1 MMLLRMTKVLFLG
14 LFCLLLLNPSV
25 VLAQGATAT
34 VSGTVVD
41 PDSDLIPGATIT
53 FSLPGGKSAVV
64 IKSGSDGTYT
74 TKVAPGTYS
83 FTVVMQGFS
92 PFVRQAVKLTAG
104 QALTLNAKM
113 ALENEVQQIQVT
125 ATSNTVSVDADSNAS
140 ATVLKGEDLEAL
152 SDDPDELSNEL
163 SALAG
168 PAVGPNGGQIY
179 IDGFT
184 GGQLPPKSSI
194 REIRINQNPFSAQYD
209 RLGYG
214 RVEVFTKPGTDKF
227 HGNFQLNG
235 YDNNFNT
242 GNPLLGTDAVI
253 PPYHTLF
260 FFGNVTGPLN
270 RWASFT
276 LGGSRRTIQDN
287 TVINPTALY
296 SQIDSPGT
304 VCLPTDPSANCAITT
319 SFTQALLVPQLR
331 WDISPRIDLA
341 LGDKNT
347 LTTRFQYTS
356 NHMPNQGPGS
366 GDLSSI
372 AYTSDSSEVTLQ
384 MSDTQIV
391 SQRIIN
397 ETRFEYQ
404 RTPSSQTPVSTDP
417 SLNVQ
422 GAFEGGGA
430 TSGLSNVVDQHIEVQ
445 NYTSIQLKKNF
456 IRFGGRLRTTGET
469 NTSTSGVNG
478 QFTYASITDYTN
490 NNPNQYTITRITTPT
505 IQFRTTDLVLYLD
518 DDWKARPNL
527 TVSYGIRYETQN
539 FIPDHKD
546 FAPRV
551 SFAYGLGKGSS
562 PKTVLRGGFGIFY
575 DRFTAGSQSSV
586 IRSATIIPYVVQG
599 AALTSAC
606 TPADPAACPL
616 GSGGQTTSYQISRS
630 MHAPYT
636 MQTAVGI
643 DQQLFGGAT
652 VSINYL
658 NARGV
663 HQFNSENTTFVQNG
677 GPTLTG
683 PIQYQ
688 YQSEGAF
695 RQNQMIVNVNY
706 RPNRAISLFGFYS
719 LNFASA
725 NTGGISSFATRPGN
739 LGADY
744 GRAVYDVRNRLFL
757 GGNFAL
763 KYGIAASP
771 FMVANSGTP
780 FNLTTGTD
788 NNLDTVINERVAFAA
803 AGTPGSKTI
812 PGCGTFIAP
821 TDTNYTEVGPN
832 LCSGPA
838 NFTMNVRLTKTFG
851 FGPRT
856 GAAQGSGS
864 GRHSGGTPGMV
875 QGGPRGGGG
884 RGGPGGPGGGGGGT
898 NTGRR
903 YNLTIGAQGSN
914 IFNIVDRGSPV
925 GVFTSPKFGVAN
937 QLAGN
942 IFTTNSAVRRVLLQ
956 ASFTF

>member
-14 LFCLLLLNPSV
+14 LFCLLLLNPSL
-25 VLAQGATAT
+25 VLAQGASAT

-41 PDSDLIPGATIT
+41 PDSDLVPGATIT
-53 FSLPGGKSAVV
+53 LSLPGGKPAAVV
-64 IKSGSDGTYT
+64 KSGSDGTYS

-92 PFVRQAVKLTAG
+92 PFIRQAVKLTAG

-113 ALENEVQQIQVT
+113 ALENEVQQVQVT
-125 ATSNTVSVDADSNAS
+125 ASDNTVSVDADSNAS
-140 ATVLKGEDLEAL
+140 ATVLKGDDLEAL
-152 SDDPDELSNEL
+152 SDDPDELSSEL

-242 GNPLLGTDAVI
+242 GNPLLGPDAVI

-270 RWASFT
+270 HWASFT

-296 SQIDSPGT
+296 SQIASPGT
-304 VCLPTDPSANCAITT
+304 VCLPTDPSANCAITN

-331 WDISPRIDLA
+331 WDITPRIDLA
-341 LGDKNT
+341 LGEKNT

-356 NHMPNQGPGS
+356 NHIPNQGPGS
-366 GDLSSI
+366 GDLASV
-372 AYTSDSSEVTLQ
+372 ATTSDSSEVTLQ

-404 RTPSSQTPVSTDP
+404 RTPSTQTPFSTDP
-417 SLNVQ
+417 SLNVA

-430 TSGLSNVVDQHIEVQ
+430 TTGLSSVLDQHIEVQ

-478 QFTYASITDYTN
+478 TFSYASIDAYTKN
-490 NNPNQYTITRITTPT
+490 TPNQYTVTQITTPT
-505 IQFRTTDLVLYLD
+505 IQLRTTDLGLYAE
-518 DDWKARPNL
+518 DDWKLKPNL
-527 TVSYGIRYETQN
+527 TISYGIRYETQN
-539 FIPDHKD
+539 YIPDHKD

-551 SFAYGLGKGSS
+551 SFAYGLGKGTS

-575 DRFTAGSQSSV
+575 DRFMISNQASLIRQPTITQYV
-586 IRSATIIPYVVQG
+586 IQG
-599 AALTSAC
+599 DVLTSAC
-606 TPADPAACPL
+606 TPANPVACPI
-616 GSGGQTTSYQISRS
+616 GGQTTSYQLSKS

-636 MQTAVGI
+636 MQTAIGV
-643 DQQLFGGAT
+643 DQQIMGGAT
-652 VSINYL
+652 VSVNYL

-695 RQNQMIVNVNY
+695 RQNQLIVNVNY
-706 RPNRAISLFGFYS
+706 RPNRNFSLFGFYS
-719 LNFASA
+719 LSFANA
-725 NTGGISSFATRPGN
+725 NTGGISSFATHPGD

-744 GRAVYDVRNRLFL
+744 GRAAYDVRNRLFVA
-757 GGNFAL
+757 GNLAF

-788 NNLDTVINERVAFAA
+788 NNLDSVINDRVAFAA

-821 TDTNYTEVGPN
+821 TGTNYTEVGPN

-838 NFTMNVRLTKTFG
+838 NFTMNLRLTKTFG

-856 GAAQGSGS
+856 GPPQGSGGGGG
-864 GRHSGGTPGMV
+864 GRRAGMM

-884 RGGPGGPGGGGGGT
+884 RGPGGPGGGGGT

-914 IFNIVDRGSPV
+914 IFNVVDRGSSV
-925 GVFTSPKFGVAN
+925 GAFTSPKFGVAN